1 MTLLFLGV
9 NKNIKVFYQKYPE
22 KHKIWIP
29 IKNLPHLVHA
39 SKLYTDLE
47 FTRNKYVYNLA
58 YCKSKNHKEAWLLI
72 TNGDPKLAKARYGYR
87 FGSIEFVF
95 KDQKTNGFY
104 LEESSIKSLHAFRN
118 LYSLL
123 CIIYLYLTCLGT
135 DISKNSKSYK
145 NIGFNI
151 TRKNKKTNNIY
162 RVISRFKAGLTLFKM
177 AINCPRRFRLP
188 ITFTLYDS

>member
-1 MTLLFLGV
+1 M
-9 NKNIKVFYQKYPE
+9 
-22 KHKIWIP
+22 
-29 IKNLPHLVHA
+29 
-39 SKLYTDLE
+39 
-47 FTRNKYVYNLA
+47 A

-104 LEESSIKSLHAFRN
+104 LEESGIKSLHAFRN

-145 NIGFNI
+145 NIGFTI

-162 RVISRFKAGLTLFKM
+162 RVISRFKADLTLFKM